1 MSFKEEVA
9 KLAAAVQA
17 KDVKGGLKILQNL
30 KVELLSLDSLPPT
43 NLSTTH
49 HSAQLTLSTIVYCM

>member
-43 NLSTTH
+43 NLSTH
-49 HSAQLTLSTIVYCM
+49 HSGQLTLSTIVYCM